1 MVMMTTSVK
10 SKRKVVESSSR
21 LPCGESVKDFK
32 MSKLGGGWTCVDIR
46 GSRFLDLWFKIGS
59 ASGGVGW

>member
-32 MSKLGGGWTCVDIR
+32 MSKLGGGRTCVDIR